1 MSGMYSTIL
10 LNDIV
15 RRLKIADVNMPEAVT
30 IFMLFNIGKLTSP
43 TAIAN
48 TMTSNQKKIDPQTVA
63 RYIRVLTG
71 SLLFYEVQRYNIKG
85 KESDVGHILEKF
97 V

>member
-30 IFMLFNIGKLTSP
+30 IFMLFNIGKRTSP

-63 RYIRVLTG
+63 RYIRGLTG

-85 KESDVGHILEKF
+85 KESDVGHILEKL